1 MLDQSNPELLEW
13 LTSLEKL
20 DQTKII
26 SSETQKLLDE
36 LGSEDLNIARVSQ
49 LLESEPILCA
59 RILMIANS
67 PFFGFARQ
75 IDRIEEAVVIIGSK
89 TLTSLIYTSTL
100 LKSTSNPSVLPYA
113 KHSLTTA
120 LFGKALAEA
129 TNEDKDQAYLGGL
142 LHLLPV
148 IANYHPKLEGQLSN
162 ELLQA
167 AASTLLVKIGM
178 PESTC
183 HNITNLYS
191 DNPDNSQS
199 KILKLANAMAII
211 LTTEDCPFSSIP
223 NLETLL
229 SELSIKPSELA
240 TMCARVESEQHS
252 LFRLLG

>member
-1 MLDQSNPELLEW
+1 MPDKPNSELLDW
-13 LTSLEKL
+13 LTSLEEL

-36 LGSEDLNIARVSQ
+36 LSSEELDIVRVSQ

-59 RILMIANS
+59 RLLMIANS

-75 IDRIEEAVVIIGSK
+75 IERIEEAVVIIGSK

-100 LKSTSNPSVLPYA
+100 LKSTANPSVIPYA

-120 LFGKALAEA
+120 LFSKALAEQS
-129 TNEDKDQAYLGGL
+129 NLDRDHAYLIGL

-162 ELLQA
+162 RLLRD
-167 AASTLLVKIGM
+167 ASSILLVKIGL
-178 PESTC
+178 PDSTC
-183 HNITNLYS
+183 QTISALYS
-191 DNPDNSQS
+191 NHPDTISA
-199 KILKLANAMAII
+199 KVLRLAYSMAIV
-211 LTTEDCPFSSIP
+211 LTVDDSPFNSIP
-223 NLETLL
+223 DLESILA
-229 SELSIKPSELA
+229 ELSIKPSDLA